1 MTEEKTKPETGNGQ
15 KLVEIVWMKTG
26 NGQKL
31 VEIVWMNKELNKENE
46 RRHTLEER
54 LNIKYKELRQRLEK
68 AKKENERIETT
79 LDNL

>member
-1 MTEEKTKPETGNGQ
+1 MTEEKTKPE
-15 KLVEIVWMKTG
+15 TG

-54 LNIKYKELRQRLEK
+54 LNIRHKELRQRLEK

-79 LDNL
+79 LNNL